1 MIRQNALPLHLYL
14 VTDEASKCANG
25 LLPTVQQAVAGGVT
39 IVQYR
44 STCAH
49 YRTLLEEASALHN
62 VLRSVGV
69 PLIINNRIDLAL
81 EIDAEGAHI
90 GQSDMPPA
98 DARRL
103 LGAGKI
109 LGQSVSTEEQMR
121 AVDASV
127 VDYVGCGPV
136 FPTVSKLNAPKDLGV
151 EGWARLARLSPLPV
165 VAIGGID
172 AARARAIRAT
182 GLCAGIAVVSAICSS
197 QTPKE
202 AAQSL
207 L

>member
-109 LGQSVSTEEQMR
+109 LGLSVSTEEQMR

-151 EGWARLARLSPLPV
+151 EGWARLARLSPVPV

-172 AARARAIRAT
+172 AARARAIRST

>member
-1 MIRQNALPLHLYL
+1 MSRPQKLPLHLYL
-14 VTDEASKCANG
+14 VTDEVSKCVNG
-25 LLPTVQQAVAGGVT
+25 LLPTVQQAVDGGVT

-44 STCAH
+44 STCPH
-49 YRTLLEEASALHN
+49 YATLLAEATALHTF
-62 VLRSVGV
+62 LRSVGV

-103 LGAGKI
+103 LGADKI
-109 LGQSVSTEEQMR
+109 LGLSVSTEEQMR
-121 AVDASV
+121 AVDANV

-136 FPTVSKLNAPKDLGV
+136 FPTISKLNAPKDLGI
-151 EGWARLARLSPLPV
+151 EGWAKLARLSPVPV

-197 QTPKE
+197 PDPK
-202 AAQSL
+202 AAARSL

>member
-1 MIRQNALPLHLYL
+1 MRRLQSLPLHLYL
-14 VTDEASKCANG
+14 VTDEARKCANG
-25 LLPTVQQAVAGGVT
+25 LLPTVQQAVGGGVT

-44 STCAH
+44 STCPH
-49 YRTLLEEASALHN
+49 YATLLSEATALHN
-62 VLRSVGV
+62 FLRSVGV

-90 GQSDMPPA
+90 GQSDMPPV
-98 DARRL
+98 DAKRL
-103 LGAGKI
+103 LGSNKI
-109 LGQSVSTEEQMR
+109 LGLSVSTEEQMR

-136 FPTVSKLNAPKDLGV
+136 FPTISKLNAPKDLGV
-151 EGWARLARLSPLPV
+151 DGWAKLAQLSPVPV

-182 GLCAGIAVVSAICSS
+182 GLCAGVAVVSAICSS
-197 QTPKE
+197 STPKE
-202 AAQSL
+202 VAQSL

>member
-1 MIRQNALPLHLYL
+1 MRRPQSLPLHLYL

-25 LLPTVQQAVAGGVT
+25 LLPTVQQAVDGGVT

-44 STCAH
+44 STCPH
-49 YRTLLEEASALHN
+49 YATLLAEATALHKL
-62 VLRSVGV
+62 LRSVGV

-103 LGAGKI
+103 LGTDKI
-109 LGQSVSTEEQMR
+109 LGLSVSTEEQMR
-121 AVDASV
+121 AVDANV

-136 FPTVSKLNAPKDLGV
+136 FPTISKLNAPKDLGI
-151 EGWARLARLSPLPV
+151 EGWAKLARLSPVPV

-182 GLCAGIAVVSAICSS
+182 ELCAGIAVVSAICSS
-197 QTPKE
+197 PTPKE
-202 AAQSL
+202 LAQSL

>member
-1 MIRQNALPLHLYL
+1 MSRPRDLPLHLYL
-14 VTDEASKCANG
+14 VTDEACKCANG
-25 LLPTVQQAVAGGVT
+25 LLPTVRQAVAGGVT

-44 STCAH
+44 STCTH
-49 YRTLLEEASALHN
+49 YATILEEATILHN
-62 VLRSVGV
+62 FLRSVGV

-81 EIDAEGAHI
+81 EINAEGAHI
-90 GQSDMPPA
+90 GQSDMPPT

-103 LGAGKI
+103 LGVNKI
-109 LGQSVSTEEQMR
+109 LGLSVSTEDQMR

-127 VDYVGCGPV
+127 IDYVGCGPV
-136 FPTVSKLNAPKDLGV
+136 FPTISKLNAPKDLGI
-151 EGWARLARLSPLPV
+151 EGWAKLARLSPVPV

-172 AARARAIRAT
+172 AVRARAIRAT

-197 QTPKE
+197 STPKE
-202 AAQSL
+202 TAHSL

>member
-1 MIRQNALPLHLYL
+1 MRRPQKLPLHLYL
-14 VTDEASKCANG
+14 VTDEVSKCVNG
-25 LLPTVQQAVAGGVT
+25 LLPTVQQAVDGGVT

-44 STCAH
+44 STCPH
-49 YRTLLEEASALHN
+49 YATLLAEATALHTF
-62 VLRSVGV
+62 LRSVGV

-103 LGAGKI
+103 LGADKI
-109 LGQSVSTEEQMR
+109 LGLSVSTEEQMR
-121 AVDASV
+121 AVDANV

-136 FPTVSKLNAPKDLGV
+136 FPTISKLNAPKDLGI
-151 EGWARLARLSPLPV
+151 EGWTKLARLSPVPV

-197 QTPKE
+197 PDPK
-202 AAQSL
+202 AAARSL

>member
-39 IVQYR
+39 FVQYR

-109 LGQSVSTEEQMR
+109 LGLSVSTEEQMR

-151 EGWARLARLSPLPV
+151 EGWARLARLSPVPV

-172 AARARAIRAT
+172 AARARAIRST

>member
-1 MIRQNALPLHLYL
+1 MNRPQGLPLHLYL
-14 VTDEASKCANG
+14 VTDEVSKCAND

-44 STCAH
+44 STCPH
-49 YRTLLEEASALHN
+49 YATLLAEATALHDF
-62 VLRSVGV
+62 LRSVGI
-69 PLIINNRIDLAL
+69 PLIINNLIDLAL

-90 GQSDMPPA
+90 GQSDMPPT

-103 LGAGKI
+103 LGADKI
-109 LGQSVSTEEQMR
+109 LGLSVSNEEQMR

-136 FPTVSKLNAPKDLGV
+136 FPTISKLNAPKDLGV
-151 EGWARLARLSPLPV
+151 EGWAKLARLSPVPV

-172 AARARAIRAT
+172 ATRARAIRAT

-197 QTPKE
+197 PNPK
-202 AAQSL
+202 AAARSL

>member
-1 MIRQNALPLHLYL
+1 MNRPQGLPLHLYL

-44 STCAH
+44 STCPH
-49 YRTLLEEASALHN
+49 YATLLAEASALHN
-62 VLRSVGV
+62 FLRSVGV

-90 GQSDMPPA
+90 GQSDMPSA
-98 DARRL
+98 DARHL

-109 LGQSVSTEEQMR
+109 LGLSVSTEEQMR

-136 FPTVSKLNAPKDLGV
+136 FPTISKLNAPKDLGI
-151 EGWARLARLSPLPV
+151 EGWAKLARLSPVPV

-172 AARARAIRAT
+172 ATRARAIRAT

-197 QTPKE
+197 PESKA
-202 AAQSL
+202 AAQAL

>member
-39 IVQYR
+39 FVQYR

-172 AARARAIRAT
+172 AARARAIRST

>member
-1 MIRQNALPLHLYL
+1 MSRPQSLPLRLYL
-14 VTDEASKCANG
+14 VTDEASKCVNG

-44 STCAH
+44 STCTH
-49 YRTLLEEASALHN
+49 YATILEEATILHN
-62 VLRSVGV
+62 FLRSVGV

-81 EIDAEGAHI
+81 EINAEGAHI
-90 GQSDMPPA
+90 GQSDMPPT

-103 LGAGKI
+103 LGVNKI
-109 LGQSVSTEEQMR
+109 LGLSVSTEDQMR

-127 VDYVGCGPV
+127 IDYVGCGPV
-136 FPTVSKLNAPKDLGV
+136 FPTISKLNAPKDLGI
-151 EGWARLARLSPLPV
+151 EGWAKLARLSPVPV

-172 AARARAIRAT
+172 AVRARAIRAT

-197 QTPKE
+197 STPKE
-202 AAQSL
+202 TAHSL